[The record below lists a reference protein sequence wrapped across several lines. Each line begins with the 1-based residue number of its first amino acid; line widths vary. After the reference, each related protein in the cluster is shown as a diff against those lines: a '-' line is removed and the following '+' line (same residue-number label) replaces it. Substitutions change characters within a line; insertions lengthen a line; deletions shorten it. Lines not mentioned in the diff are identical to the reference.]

1 MKSIVYHKGKT
12 INEEFKEE
20 LCNKFINS
28 VNLQYP
34 GCNCRLLFESNF
46 DTRILKSHLVFI
58 MDKKDQLIS
67 FAFIEPQ
74 SNYPYLY
81 VIRHI
86 IIVGPTGELG
96 ITCCNKS
103 LWSRKVIFLI
113 NEIILNFKNDYVYY
127 CVHNTNETFYY
138 LFEHFKLL
146 MSTPYYILQD
156 VLDKMCDSEL
166 ISEDYK
172 DSGWNFVKLPTGRI
186 IIEEKELVS
195 VIVYYSPKDVIK
207 SNFSI
212 TSLDLSKHEHYK
224 TFTSVYQ
231 TDVDA
236 EDLLKFIILQLVIG
250 ATKIYM
256 FYDMKSSIIFKKFKK
271 SILRNI
277 NVDTLQVSD
286 LCSYDMHNYFIIELC
301 K

>member
-12 INEEFKEE
+12 ISAEFKEE
-20 LCNKFINS
+20 LCNQFNNS

-34 GCNCRLLFESNF
+34 RCNCRLLFESNF
-46 DTRILKSHLVFI
+46 DTLILKSHLVFI
-58 MDKKDQLIS
+58 TNKKDQLIS

-74 SNYPYLY
+74 SNYPHLY

-86 IIVGPTGELG
+86 IIADSIAELG
-96 ITCCNKS
+96 ITCCNKI
-103 LWSRKVIFLI
+103 LWSRKVLFLI

-138 LFEHFKLL
+138 LFEHLKLL
-146 MSTPYYILQD
+146 IFTPHYILQD

-166 ISEDYK
+166 ISDDYK
-172 DSGWNFVKLPTGRI
+172 DSGWNFIKLPSQRI

-195 VIVYYSPKDVIK
+195 LIIYHNPKDVIK
-207 SNFSI
+207 SNFTV

-224 TFTSVYQ
+224 TFTSVYE

-236 EDLLKFIILQLVIG
+236 EDLFKFIILQLVIG
-250 ATKIYM
+250 VAKIYM

-271 SILRNI
+271 SLLKNI
-277 NVDTLQVSD
+277 DVGTLQVSD
-286 LCSYDMHNYFIIELC
+286 LCSYDAYNYFIVELC
-301 K
+301 R